1 MIAQLT
7 KGDLAILPNHVMKKT
22 VCTLEM
28 VSPIVEENV
37 NPLTII
43 DGYGEKFIISNVKK
57 IFKLANTLRLPQ
69 NPLGDFVQFIYV
81 V

>member
-1 MIAQLT
+1 
-7 KGDLAILPNHVMKKT
+7 
-22 VCTLEM
+22 M

-37 NPLTII
+37 NSLTII
-43 DGYGEKFIISNVKK
+43 DGYGEKFIISNIKK
-57 IFKLANTLRLPQ
+57 IFKLANKLRLPQ